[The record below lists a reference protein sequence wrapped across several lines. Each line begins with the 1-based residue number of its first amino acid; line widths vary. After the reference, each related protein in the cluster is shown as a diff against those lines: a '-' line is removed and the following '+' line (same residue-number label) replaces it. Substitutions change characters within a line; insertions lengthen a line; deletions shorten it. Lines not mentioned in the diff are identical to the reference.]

1 MLKRGEIAPICVQ
14 RKQAGISESHQWSW
28 LHSSYASSQWIV
40 SDTWDR
46 ERTWKIDFDYRLAD
60 GRSLLQAERLYAT
73 VKGYAVLIRDNRY
86 STIDDANTHVVAVQT
101 LMHLAHALTLRKLS
115 SFAHLQP
122 YDLAQIVEDC
132 RYGADAVIHA
142 SERVEAYLNSLPLG
156 ELPRYIK
163 PQSGRPT
170 NLVLTRE
177 VVAAC
182 NLPDSA
188 VHYPCV
194 ATLIAKAAKAHG
206 LITKSAKYD
215 CDDVRPVKNVTVQS
229 LQRWLVPFENLY
241 AMRRKIDADSID
253 FKPFAQGASRVAT
266 VKGVGT
272 DRTPTPPPKLAL
284 HLFEHA
290 ARRVFNHD
298 GTAIKSMDWIS
309 VLRLATACWIL
320 IAGFSARRDEEIDN
334 LRFGCISGDASS
346 GYWLDVYIEKTLQT
360 NESIPVPTLV
370 AKAIEVLSSISAV
383 ARSQTGNDRLFQW
396 IGLNGQLRTIDIG
409 CHLDDFAAE
418 VQTPLHTP
426 PGESPITWHWHPHQ
440 FRRFFAIL
448 YFYRFEGAT
457 IETLAHFLRHFNLEM
472 TKRYVTQDPQVAALW
487 TDVEWGYMGHVA
499 RSIVSGERAV
509 AGGAGAYL
517 KRAAKRLIDTF
528 RRKLQIVSPDRV
540 GASLTLLMQRRG
552 MVLTPKPWVTCTCP
566 QTAAGASTA
575 ACRRESHPSSVA
587 VGPNFA
593 QAGPTVCSSCPHS
606 MIEGSRIG
614 VVEEE
619 VIHLVSASSYRPRA
633 NTIFGELEAARVVE
647 LRQVRDV
654 RYDQAGPL
662 AKPIKQ

>member
-1 MLKRGEIAPICVQ
+1 MLKRDEIAPIPVRQ
-14 RKQAGISESHQWSW
+14 KQARINELRQWSW
-28 LHSSYASSQWIV
+28 LHSSYVDSQWTV
-40 SDTWDR
+40 SDTWDS
-46 ERTWKIDFDYRLAD
+46 ERTQTINFDYMLAD
-60 GRSLLQAERLYAT
+60 GRSLLHAQRLYAT
-73 VKGYAVLIRDNRY
+73 VKGYAVLIRDDRF
-86 STIDDANTHVVAVQT
+86 STIDDAHTHMQAVLT

-132 RYGADAVIHA
+132 RYGTDAVLHA
-142 SERVEAYLNSLPLG
+142 SERVEAYLNSLSLG
-156 ELPRYIK
+156 ELPRYINRT
-163 PQSGRPT
+163 SGRKT
-170 NLVLTRE
+170 NSVSSGE

-182 NLPDSA
+182 NLPNCA
-188 VHYPCV
+188 AHNRCV
-194 ATLIAKAAKAHG
+194 ATLIAKAAKVHG
-206 LITKSAKYD
+206 MTSRSAKYD
-215 CDDVRPVKNVTVQS
+215 CDDIRPVKNVTVQTM
-229 LQRWLVPFENLY
+229 QRWLVPFENLY

-253 FKPFAQGASRVAT
+253 FKPFALGASRVAT

-284 HLFEHA
+284 HLLEHA
-290 ARRVFNHD
+290 ARRVINRD
-298 GTAIKSMDWIS
+298 KTAIKTMDWIS
-309 VLRLATACWIL
+309 ILRLATACWIL
-320 IAGFSARRDEEIDN
+320 IAGFSARRDGEIDD

-370 AKAIEVLSSISAV
+370 AKAVEVLSSISAV
-383 ARSQTGNDRLFQW
+383 ARSKTGTDRLFQW
-396 IGLNGQLRTIDIG
+396 IGPSGQLRKIDIG
-409 CHLDDFAAE
+409 RHLDDFAAE
-418 VQTPLHTP
+418 VHTP
-426 PGESPITWHWHPHQ
+426 MHTPRNETPMTWHWHPHQ

-472 TKRYVTQDPQVAALW
+472 TKRYVTQDQEAAALW

-509 AGGAGAYL
+509 AGGAGAHL

-540 GASLTLLMQRRG
+540 GASLTLLMQRKG

-566 QTAAGASTA
+566 QTIAAASTA
-575 ACRRESHPSSVA
+575 ACRRESHANSEA

-593 QAGPTVCSSCPHS
+593 HAGPTVCSSCPHG

-614 VVEEE
+614 IVEEE
-619 VIHLVSASSYRPRA
+619 VVHLERASSYQSRVH
-633 NTIFGELEAARVVE
+633 TIFGELESARVVE
-647 LRQVRDV
+647 LRQVRDAQYGQS
-654 RYDQAGPL
+654 RPMAQ
-662 AKPIKQ
+662 PIK